1 MHFFNSNFRKAIFEI
16 LTGNS
21 FDEYYK
27 AISDYRKILEEQTT
41 IKALMQIVRLKPDLI
56 LLDVN
61 MAGIDGYELCRLL
74 RNHSLFKN
82 TPIVMVTGNKGIID
96 RVRAKF
102 VGASGYL
109 TKPFTQSDLLKMVFR
124 HLS

>member
-1 MHFFNSNFRKAIFEI
+1 
-16 LTGNS
+16 
-21 FDEYYK
+21 
-27 AISDYRKILEEQTT
+27 
-41 IKALMQIVRLKPDLI
+41 MQIVRLKPDLI

-74 RNHSLFKN
+74 RNHSFFKN
-82 TPIVMVTGNKGIID
+82 IPIIMVTGNTGIID
-96 RVRAKF
+96 RVKARF